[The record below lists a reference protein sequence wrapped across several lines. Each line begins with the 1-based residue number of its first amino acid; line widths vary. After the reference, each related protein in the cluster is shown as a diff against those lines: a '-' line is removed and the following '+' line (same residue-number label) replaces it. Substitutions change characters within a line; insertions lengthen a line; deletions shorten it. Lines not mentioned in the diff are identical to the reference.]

1 MTLGGRR
8 TGPYGDSSVPDR
20 GGRLDLTPSQRSS
33 GSSHGGGHGGHHG
46 GGYDRHHRHTRSCG
60 HWDWYF
66 GLGYWGPSY
75 SFGLGYWGL
84 PYYSYYYSPYY
95 PYYTPYSP
103 VVVYGD
109 PQGALD
115 LNIKPKTTEVFVDGY
130 FVGTTGDFDGWPRYL
145 WLSDDV
151 HEIILYLEG
160 YETVVREVSVRAG
173 EVIDMRFRM
182 ASGPSTPPEE
192 ITRFGSAPSPAGA
205 YASTAPPSAAPAPA
219 PSGPPAELDLRT
231 EAGRVQLRIS
241 PGEASVYVDGRFVGI
256 AGELAAVRDGLL
268 MDPGEHTLQ
277 VFHPGHE
284 SVERP
289 FVVEAGETIELKV
302 ELRP

>member
-1 MTLGGRR
+1 MRIGGGRS
-8 TGPYGDSSVPDR
+8 GPWNDSSDPERWDLSQSHR
-20 GGRLDLTPSQRSS
+20 GS
-33 GSSHGGGHGGHHG
+33 GSSHGGGGSGHHG

-60 HWDWYF
+60 HLDWYF
-66 GLGYWGPSY
+66 GLGSWGSY
-75 SFGLGYWGL
+75 YGFGLGYWGL
-84 PYYSYYYSPYY
+84 PYYSYSYYYPYYSPY
-95 PYYTPYSP
+95 SP
-103 VVVYGD
+103 VVYGD

-115 LNIKPKTTEVFVDGY
+115 LNVKPKDTEVFVDGY

-145 WLSDDV
+145 WLDDNV
-151 HEIILYLEG
+151 HEIIFYLDG
-160 YETVVREVSVRAG
+160 HETVVREVDVRPG
-173 EVIDMRFRM
+173 QVINMRFRM
-182 ASGPSTPPEE
+182 EPGPSTPPEE
-192 ITRFGSAPSPAGA
+192 LTRFGSAPTPTTA
-205 YASTAPPSAAPAPA
+205 YASTVPPTAAPAPA
-219 PSGPPAELDLRT
+219 PSGPPAEIDLRT
-231 EAGRVQLRIS
+231 EAGRVVMRIS

-289 FVVEAGETIELKV
+289 FVVEAGKTIELKV